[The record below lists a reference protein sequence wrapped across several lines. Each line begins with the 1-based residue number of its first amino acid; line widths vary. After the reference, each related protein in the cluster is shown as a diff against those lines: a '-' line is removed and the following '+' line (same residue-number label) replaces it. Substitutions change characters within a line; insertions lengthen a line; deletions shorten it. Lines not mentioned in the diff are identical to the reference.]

1 MGSKEMKINLAILA
15 LLFIPFFGHSQE
27 DFKIEADGAI
37 QQLIS
42 DYNSARENKN
52 EDLLRSI
59 FLVDIDQLVSSGE
72 WRRGIE
78 EALEGMRSSSRN
90 NPGKRELEIEKIRY
104 LNEQNAVVDTRY
116 RIISENGNER
126 NMWSTFI
133 VVKTIEG
140 WKIASIRNMLPA

>member
-1 MGSKEMKINLAILA
+1 MGKRKIKINLATLVIFLV
-15 LLFIPFFGHSQE
+15 PFFSQAQGN
-27 DFKIEADGAI
+27 FRKEADISI

-42 DYNSARENKN
+42 DYNSARENRN
-52 EDLLRSI
+52 EDLLKRVL
-59 FLVDIDQLVSSGE
+59 LVDIDQLVSSGE

-78 EALEGMRSSSRN
+78 EALEGMRSSSTN

-104 LNEQNAVVDTRY
+104 LNEQNAVVDTQY

-140 WKIASIRNMLPA
+140 WKIAAIRNMLPA

>member
-1 MGSKEMKINLAILA
+1 MGKRNIKINLATLVIFLV
-15 LLFIPFFGHSQE
+15 PFFSQAQGN
-27 DFKIEADGAI
+27 FRKEADISI

-42 DYNSARENKN
+42 DYNSARENRN
-52 EDLLRSI
+52 EDLLKRVL
-59 FLVDIDQLVSSGE
+59 LVDIDQLVSSGE

-78 EALEGMRSSSRN
+78 EALEGMKSSSTN

-104 LNEQNAVVDTRY
+104 LNEQNAVVDTQY

-140 WKIASIRNMLPA
+140 WKIAAIRNMLPA